1 MPRFMGYM
9 RDIALP
15 WNLRAGAPVRREY
28 HLTDRQP
35 AMDLL
40 CTPHGYRESAMKT
53 RLRLK
58 PGQNGTRKLLR
69 QYGDR
74 LVCVR
79 YRYDE
84 RTERRYKTVELIVD
98 EVPWAPGKHRPATT
112 RDKYSPVWVRIRFE
126 ERELRER
133 VKAAGAHWDPERLL
147 WLLPLNKAQDLELE
161 DRIIGDA

>member
-1 MPRFMGYM
+1 
-9 RDIALP
+9 
-15 WNLRAGAPVRREY
+15 
-28 HLTDRQP
+28 
-35 AMDLL
+35 
-40 CTPHGYRESAMKT
+40 MKT

-58 PGQNGTRKLLR
+58 PGQNGTRKLVR

-84 RTERRYKTVELIVD
+84 RTQRRYKTAEIIVD
-98 EVPWAPGKHRPATT
+98 EVPWKPGGQRPAVT

-133 VKAAGAHWDPERLL
+133 VKAAGAHWDPDRLL
-147 WLLPLNKAQDLELE
+147 WMMPLNMAQDLGLE
-161 DRIIGDA
+161 NRIIRDA

>member
-1 MPRFMGYM
+1 M
-9 RDIALP
+9 RDPLTAD
-15 WNLRAGAPVRREY
+15 RPVAV
-28 HLTDRQP
+28 HVLTRVDP
-35 AMDLL
+35 D
-40 CTPHGYRESAMKT
+40 TEDAMKT

-58 PGQNGTRKLLR
+58 PGQNGTRKLAQ

-84 RTERRYKTVELIVD
+84 RTQRRYKTVEIIVD
-98 EVPWAPGKHRPATT
+98 EVPWTPAERKPVVS
-112 RDKYSPVWVRIRFE
+112 RDKYSPVLVRVRYE

-133 VKAAGAHWDPERLL
+133 IKAAGAHWDPERLL
-147 WLLPLNKAQDLELE
+147 WLLPLNKAQDLGLE